1 MALFTFTDD
10 SYTLGNIREVDTRKV
25 TILVNSDKDLRKA
38 RVGQLVTVPLSG
50 ATECWLIGMIDKVIK
65 AVVTQPFTPEIAE
78 DDADEIDAFEDS
90 VVNTVKI
97 TLMGAARWDAVDQ
110 KYKFSRSLDHVPEID
125 STCYVLKDAHLEE
138 FMRVISECG
147 DGQHSLELGSYKLN
161 ENARAYVDGNKLF
174 QRHAALLGSTGSG
187 KSWTVASILERSS
200 QLPSSN
206 LVVFDLH
213 GEYKELSYA
222 KQLRVPGPDEV
233 DADDDSLLFLPYWLL
248 NSEEIQSLFVDR
260 SEFSAHNQVVVVQD
274 AITEQKKAFLKANG
288 RTDLLQSFTLDSPIP
303 YSLNEVI
310 GKLKYLNEEKVEGS
324 RGPKNGPF
332 NGEFSRL
339 LVRMASRLN
348 DRRYGFL
355 FNSPDKYNQYDSLSM
370 IAEKLMGFGNQKQS
384 IKVIDFSEVPADILP
399 VIIGLVARII
409 YQVQFWTDPNSRR
422 PVAFV
427 CDEAHLYLPRKEG
440 NPVERRAVEAFE
452 KIAKEGRKYGV
463 ALMIVSQRP
472 SDVSATILSQC
483 NNIISLRLTNADD
496 QATVRKLLPESLE
509 SLLEALPIMDVGE
522 AMVVG
527 DSVLLPSRIKIDPP
541 TEKPL
546 SATIDF
552 WSRWQED
559 VNNADFALA
568 VENMRRQNRIKPQL
582 VSAICTESKSC

>member
-1 MALFTFTDD
+1 MMNPVPWLQMTNMISYQGLVRTFP
-10 SYTLGNIREVDTRKV
+10 
-25 TILVNSDKDLRKA
+25 
-38 RVGQLVTVPLSG
+38 RVGQLVAVQLSG

-65 AVVTQPFTPEIAE
+65 AVVAPLPALEVQE
-78 DDADEIDAFEDS
+78 DEADEIDAFEDI
-90 VVNTVKI
+90 VINTVKI
-97 TLMGAARWDAVDQ
+97 TLMGGARWDAIEQ

-147 DGQHSLELGSYKLN
+147 DGEHSLELGSYKLN

-200 QLPSSN
+200 KLPSSN

-222 KQLRVPGPDEV
+222 KQLRIPGPDEV
-233 DADDDSLLFLPYWLL
+233 DTDDDSLLFLPYWLL

-260 SEFSAHNQVVVVQD
+260 SEFSAHNQVVIVQD
-274 AITEQKKAFLKANG
+274 AITEQKKAFLQTNG
-288 RTDLLQSFTLDSPIP
+288 RSDLLQAFTLDSPIP
-303 YSLNEVI
+303 YSLDNVI
-310 GKLKYLNEEKVEGS
+310 GKLRFLNEERIPGAQAGKE
-324 RGPKNGPF
+324 KNGPF

-339 LVRMASRLN
+339 LVRMASRLQ

-355 FNSPDKYNQYDSLSM
+355 FNSPDKYNQYGSLSM
-370 IAEKLMGFGNQKQS
+370 IAETLMGFGNQKKN

-409 YQVQFWTDPNSRR
+409 YQVQFWTNPESRR

-472 SDVSATILSQC
+472 SDVSTTILSQC

-541 TEKPL
+541 TETPL

-552 WSRWQED
+552 WSRWQEN
-559 VNNADFALA
+559 VTNTDFALA
-568 VENMRRQNRIKPQL
+568 VENMRRQNRTKL
-582 VSAICTESKSC
+582 

>member
-1 MALFTFTDD
+1 MALFTFNDD

-38 RVGQLVTVPLSG
+38 RVGQLVTVQLSG

-65 AVVTQPFTPEIAE
+65 AVVTQPLTQEVPE

-97 TLMGAARWDAVDQ
+97 TLMGAARWDAIVQ

-147 DGQHSLELGSYKLN
+147 NGQHSLELGSYKLN

-233 DADDDSLLFLPYWLL
+233 DVDDDSLLFLPYWLL

-274 AITEQKKAFLKANG
+274 AITEKKKAFLQANG

-310 GKLKYLNEEKVEGS
+310 GKLQDLNEEKVQGAK
-324 RGPKNGPF
+324 GLKNGPF

-541 TEKPL
+541 TEEPL

-559 VNNADFALA
+559 VTNADYSTA
-568 VENMRRQNRIKPQL
+568 VENMRRQNRTRP
-582 VSAICTESKSC
+582 

>member
-1 MALFTFTDD
+1 MALFTFNDD
-10 SYTLGNIREVDTRKV
+10 SYILGNIREVDTRKV
-25 TILVNSDKDLRKA
+25 TILVNTDKDLRKA
-38 RVGQLVTVPLSG
+38 RVGQLVAVQLSG

-65 AVVTQPFTPEIAE
+65 AVVAPLPALEVQE
-78 DDADEIDAFEDS
+78 DEADEIDAFEDI
-90 VVNTVKI
+90 VINTVKI
-97 TLMGAARWDAVDQ
+97 TLMGGARWDAIEQ

-147 DGQHSLELGSYKLN
+147 DGEHSLELGSYKLN

-200 QLPSSN
+200 KLPSSN

-222 KQLRVPGPDEV
+222 KQLRIPVPDEV
-233 DADDDSLLFLPYWLL
+233 DTDDDSLLFLPYWLL

-260 SEFSAHNQVVVVQD
+260 SEFSAHNQVVIVQD
-274 AITEQKKAFLKANG
+274 AITEQKKAFLQTNG
-288 RTDLLQSFTLDSPIP
+288 RSDLLQAFTLDSPIP
-303 YSLNEVI
+303 YSLDNVI
-310 GKLKYLNEEKVEGS
+310 GKLRFLNEERIPGAQAGKE
-324 RGPKNGPF
+324 KNGPF

-339 LVRMASRLN
+339 LVRMASRLQ

-355 FNSPDKYNQYDSLSM
+355 FNSPDKYNQYGSLSM
-370 IAEKLMGFGNQKQS
+370 IAETLMGFGNQKKN

-409 YQVQFWTDPNSRR
+409 YQVQFWTNPESRR

-472 SDVSATILSQC
+472 SNVSATILSQC

-541 TEKPL
+541 TETPL

-552 WSRWQED
+552 WSRWQEN
-559 VNNADFALA
+559 VTNTDFALA
-568 VENMRRQNRIKPQL
+568 VENMRRQNRTKL
-582 VSAICTESKSC
+582 

>member
-1 MALFTFTDD
+1 MALFTFNDD

-38 RVGQLVTVPLSG
+38 RVGQLVTVQLSG

-65 AVVTQPFTPEIAE
+65 AVVTQPLTLEIAEE

-97 TLMGAARWDAVDQ
+97 TLMGAARWDAIDQ

-147 DGQHSLELGSYKLN
+147 DGKHSLELGSYKLN

-233 DADDDSLLFLPYWLL
+233 DVDDDSLLFLPYWLL
-248 NSEEIQSLFVDR
+248 NTDELQSLFIDR
-260 SEFSAHNQVVVVQD
+260 SEFTAHNQVMAFQD
-274 AITEQKKAFLKANG
+274 SIIEKKRDSLVKAGNQEIL
-288 RTDLLQSFTLDSPIP
+288 DAFTLDSPIP
-303 YSLNEVI
+303 FRIEDIIKHLEFLNQQMIPGKTKEVQ
-310 GKLKYLNEEKVEGS
+310 
-324 RGPKNGPF
+324 GPF
-332 NGEFSRL
+332 YGQFSRL
-339 LVRMASRLN
+339 LLRLKSKTT
-348 DRRYGFL
+348 DRRYSFL
-355 FNSPDKYNQYDSLSM
+355 FGGKQSTQDYNYLSAL
-370 IAEKLMGFGNQKQS
+370 AEKLMGFGKQKQS

-409 YQVQFWTDPNSRR
+409 YQVQFWTDPNNRR

-541 TEKPL
+541 AEKPL

-559 VNNADFALA
+559 VTNADFTLA
-568 VENMRRQNRIKPQL
+568 VENMRRQNRTKP
-582 VSAICTESKSC
+582 

>member
-1 MALFTFTDD
+1 MALFTFNDD
-10 SYTLGNIREVDTRKV
+10 SYILGNIREVDTRKV

-38 RVGQLVTVPLSG
+38 RVGQLVTVQLSG

-65 AVVTQPFTPEIAE
+65 AVVAQPLTLEVQE

-97 TLMGAARWDAVDQ
+97 TLMGGARWDAIDQ

-125 STCYVLKDAHLEE
+125 STCYILKDAHLEE

-147 DGQHSLELGSYKLN
+147 NGEDSLELGSYKLN

-200 QLPSSN
+200 RLPSSN

-222 KQLRVPGPDEV
+222 KQLRIPGPDEV

-260 SEFSAHNQVVVVQD
+260 SEFSAHNQVVIVQD
-274 AITEQKKAFLKANG
+274 AITEQKKAFLQTNG

-303 YSLNEVI
+303 YSLNNVI
-310 GKLKYLNEEKVEGS
+310 GKLKHLNEEKVDGS

-370 IAEKLMGFGNQKQS
+370 IAEKLMEYGEQKPS

-409 YQVQFWTDPNSRR
+409 YQIQFWTDPKSRR

-496 QATVRKLLPESLE
+496 QTTVRKLLPESLE

-552 WSRWQED
+552 WSCWQEN
-559 VNNADFALA
+559 VTNTDFALA
-568 VENMRRQNRIKPQL
+568 VENMRRQNRTRL
-582 VSAICTESKSC
+582 

>member
-1 MALFTFTDD
+1 MALFTFNDD
-10 SYTLGNIREVDTRKV
+10 SYILGNIREVDTRKV
-25 TILVNSDKDLRKA
+25 TILVNTDKDLRKA
-38 RVGQLVTVPLSG
+38 RVGQLVAVQLSG

-65 AVVTQPFTPEIAE
+65 AVVAPLPALEVQE
-78 DDADEIDAFEDS
+78 DEADEIDAFEDI
-90 VVNTVKI
+90 VINTVKI
-97 TLMGAARWDAVDQ
+97 TLMGGARWDAIEQ

-147 DGQHSLELGSYKLN
+147 DGEHSLELGSYKLN

-200 QLPSSN
+200 KLPSSN

-222 KQLRVPGPDEV
+222 KQLRIPGPDEV
-233 DADDDSLLFLPYWLL
+233 DTDDDSLLFLPYWLL

-260 SEFSAHNQVVVVQD
+260 SEFSAHNQVVIVQD
-274 AITEQKKAFLKANG
+274 AITEQKKAFLQTNG
-288 RTDLLQSFTLDSPIP
+288 RSDLLQAFTLDSPIP
-303 YSLNEVI
+303 YSLDNVI
-310 GKLKYLNEEKVEGS
+310 GKLRFLNEERIPGAQAGKE
-324 RGPKNGPF
+324 KNGPF

-339 LVRMASRLN
+339 LVRMASRLQ

-355 FNSPDKYNQYDSLSM
+355 FNSPDKYNQYGSLSM
-370 IAEKLMGFGNQKQS
+370 IAETLMGFGNQKKN

-409 YQVQFWTDPNSRR
+409 YQVQFWTNPESRR

-472 SDVSATILSQC
+472 SDVSTTILSQC

-541 TEKPL
+541 TETPL

-552 WSRWQED
+552 WSRWQEN
-559 VNNADFALA
+559 VTNTDFALA
-568 VENMRRQNRIKPQL
+568 VENMCRQNRTKL
-582 VSAICTESKSC
+582 

>member
-1 MALFTFTDD
+1 MALFTFNDD
-10 SYTLGNIREVDTRKV
+10 SYILGNIREVDTRKV

-38 RVGQLVTVPLSG
+38 RVGQLVTVQLSG

-65 AVVTQPFTPEIAE
+65 AVVTHPLTLEVQE

-97 TLMGAARWDAVDQ
+97 TLMGGARWDAIAQ

-125 STCYVLKDAHLEE
+125 STCYILKDAHLEE

-147 DGQHSLELGSYKLN
+147 NGEDSLELGSYKLN

-200 QLPSSN
+200 RLPSSN

-222 KQLRVPGPDEV
+222 KQLRIPGPDEV
-233 DADDDSLLFLPYWLL
+233 NIDDNSLLFLPYWLL

-274 AITEQKKAFLKANG
+274 AITEQKKAFLQANG
-288 RTDLLQSFTLDSPIP
+288 KTDLLQSFTLDSPIP
-303 YSLNEVI
+303 YSLNRVI
-310 GKLKYLNEEKVEGS
+310 EKLKYLNEEKVDGS

-355 FNSPDKYNQYDSLSM
+355 FDSPDKFNQYDSLSM
-370 IAEKLMGFGNQKQS
+370 IAEKLMEFGEQKQS

-409 YQVQFWTDPNSRR
+409 YQVQFWTDPKSRR

-552 WSRWQED
+552 WSRWQEN
-559 VNNADFALA
+559 VTNTDFALA
-568 VENMRRQNRIKPQL
+568 VENMRRQNRTKL
-582 VSAICTESKSC
+582 

>member
-1 MALFTFTDD
+1 MALFTFNDD

-97 TLMGAARWDAVDQ
+97 TLMGAARWDAIVQ

-147 DGQHSLELGSYKLN
+147 DGEHSLELGSYKLN

-233 DADDDSLLFLPYWLL
+233 DVDNDSLLFLPYWLL
-248 NSEEIQSLFVDR
+248 NTDELQSLFIDR
-260 SEFSAHNQVVVVQD
+260 SEFTAHNQVMAFQD
-274 AITEQKKAFLKANG
+274 SIIEKKRDALVKAGNQEIL
-288 RTDLLQSFTLDSPIP
+288 DAFTLDSPIP
-303 YSLNEVI
+303 FKIEDIIQQLEFLNQQMIPGKTKEVQ
-310 GKLKYLNEEKVEGS
+310 
-324 RGPKNGPF
+324 GPF
-332 NGEFSRL
+332 YGQFSRL
-339 LVRMASRLN
+339 LLRLKSKTT
-348 DRRYGFL
+348 DRRYSFL
-355 FNSPDKYNQYDSLSM
+355 FGGKSTQDYNYLSAL
-370 IAEKLMGFGNQKQS
+370 AEKLMGFGKQKQS

-559 VNNADFALA
+559 VTNADFALA

-582 VSAICTESKSC
+582 VSAICTESKNC

>member
-1 MALFTFTDD
+1 MALFKFDDD
-10 SYTLGNIREVDTRKV
+10 SYKLGNIREVDTRKI

-38 RVGQLVTVPLSG
+38 RVGQLVTVQLSG

-65 AVVTQPFTPEIAE
+65 SVVAQPAIPELIGDEKE
-78 DDADEIDAFEDS
+78 DIDTLDDS
-90 VVNTVKI
+90 VINTVKI
-97 TLMGAARWDAVDQ
+97 TLMGAAKWDALAQ
-110 KYKFSRSLDHVPEID
+110 QYKFSRSLDHVPEID
-125 STCYVLKDAHLEE
+125 SVCYVLKDVQLEE
-138 FMRVISECG
+138 FMHVISECG
-147 DGQHSLELGSYKLN
+147 GGKNSLELGDYKLN
-161 ENARAYVDGNKLF
+161 EDAKAFVDGNKLF

-187 KSWTVASILERSS
+187 KSWTVASILERST

-206 LVVFDLH
+206 LVVFDMH

-222 KQLRVPGPDEV
+222 KQLRIPGPDDV
-233 DADDDSLLFLPYWLL
+233 DTDDDSLLFLPYWLL

-274 AITEQKKAFLKANG
+274 TITEQKKEFLEVSGKSE
-288 RTDLLQSFTLDSPIP
+288 LLKSFTLDSPIP
-303 YSLNEVI
+303 YSLNNVI
-310 GKLKYLNEEKVEGS
+310 SKLRLLNEERVQGAKGL
-324 RGPKNGPF
+324 KNGPF

-339 LVRMASRLN
+339 LVRMESRLN
-348 DRRYGFL
+348 DKRYGFL
-355 FNSPDKYNQYDSLSM
+355 FNSPKTYNQYDSLSF
-370 IAEKLMGFGNQKQS
+370 IAEKLMGFGEEKPS
-384 IKVIDFSEVPADILP
+384 IKVIDFSEVPADIMP

-409 YQVQFWTDPNSRR
+409 YQVQFWSNPKTRR
-422 PVAFV
+422 PIAFV
-427 CDEAHLYLPRKEG
+427 CDEAHLYLPRREG

-472 SDVSATILSQC
+472 SDVSSTILSQC

-496 QATVRKLLPESLE
+496 QVTVRKLLPESLE

-527 DSVLLPSRIKIDPP
+527 DSVLLPSRIKVHPP
-541 TEKPL
+541 KEKPL

-559 VNNADFALA
+559 ATNEDFALA
-568 VENMRRQNRIKPQL
+568 VENMRRQNR
-582 VSAICTESKSC
+582 SNSES

>member
-1 MALFTFTDD
+1 MALFTFNDD
-10 SYTLGNIREVDTRKV
+10 SYILGNIREVDTRKV
-25 TILVNSDKDLRKA
+25 TILVNTDKDLRKA
-38 RVGQLVTVPLSG
+38 RVGQLVAVQLSG

-65 AVVTQPFTPEIAE
+65 AVVAPLPALEVQE
-78 DDADEIDAFEDS
+78 DEADEIDAFEDI
-90 VVNTVKI
+90 VINTVKI
-97 TLMGAARWDAVDQ
+97 TLMGGARWDAIEQ

-147 DGQHSLELGSYKLN
+147 DGEHSLELGSYKLN

-200 QLPSSN
+200 KLPSSN

-222 KQLRVPGPDEV
+222 KQLRIPGPDEV
-233 DADDDSLLFLPYWLL
+233 DTDDDSLLFLPYWLL

-260 SEFSAHNQVVVVQD
+260 SEFSAHNQVVIVQD
-274 AITEQKKAFLKANG
+274 AITEQKKAFLQTNG
-288 RTDLLQSFTLDSPIP
+288 RSDLLQAFTLDSPIP
-303 YSLNEVI
+303 YSLDNVI
-310 GKLKYLNEEKVEGS
+310 GKLRFLNEERIPGAQAGKE
-324 RGPKNGPF
+324 KNGPF

-339 LVRMASRLN
+339 LVRMASRLQ

-355 FNSPDKYNQYDSLSM
+355 FNSPDKYNQYGSLSM
-370 IAEKLMGFGNQKQS
+370 IAETLMGVGNQKKN

-409 YQVQFWTDPNSRR
+409 YQVQFWTNPESRR

-472 SDVSATILSQC
+472 SDVSTTILSQC

-541 TEKPL
+541 TETPL

-552 WSRWQED
+552 WSRWQEN
-559 VNNADFALA
+559 VTNTDFALA
-568 VENMRRQNRIKPQL
+568 VENMRRQNRTKL
-582 VSAICTESKSC
+582 

>member
-1 MALFTFTDD
+1 MALFTFNDD
-10 SYTLGNIREVDTRKV
+10 SYVLGNIREVDTRKV

-38 RVGQLVTVPLSG
+38 RVGQLVTVQLSG

-65 AVVTQPFTPEIAE
+65 AVVAQPLTLEVQE

-97 TLMGAARWDAVDQ
+97 TLMGGARWDAIVQ

-125 STCYVLKDAHLEE
+125 STCYILKDAHLEE

-147 DGQHSLELGSYKLN
+147 NGEDSLELGSYKLN

-200 QLPSSN
+200 RLPSSN

-213 GEYKELSYA
+213 GEYKELTYA
-222 KQLRVPGPDEV
+222 KQLRIPGPDEV
-233 DADDDSLLFLPYWLL
+233 DIDDDSLLFLPYWLL

-274 AITEQKKAFLKANG
+274 AITEQKKTFLQENDRA
-288 RTDLLQSFTLDSPIP
+288 DLLQSFTLDSPIP
-303 YSLNEVI
+303 YSLNDVI
-310 GKLKYLNEEKVEGS
+310 GKLKYLNEEKVNGS
-324 RGPKNGPF
+324 KGLKNGPF

-370 IAEKLMGFGNQKQS
+370 IAVKLMEFGEQKQS

-409 YQVQFWTDPNSRR
+409 YQIQFWTEPKSRR
-422 PVAFV
+422 PIAFV

-496 QATVRKLLPESLE
+496 QSTVRKLLPESLE

-552 WSRWQED
+552 WSRWQEN
-559 VNNADFALA
+559 VTNANFSLA
-568 VENMRRQNRIKPQL
+568 VENMRRQNRTKL
-582 VSAICTESKSC
+582 

>member
-1 MALFTFTDD
+1 MALFTFNDD

-38 RVGQLVTVPLSG
+38 RVGQLVTVQLSG

-65 AVVTQPFTPEIAE
+65 AVVTQPLTLEIAEE

-97 TLMGAARWDAVDQ
+97 TLMGAARWDAIDQ

-147 DGQHSLELGSYKLN
+147 DGKHSLELGSYKLN

-274 AITEQKKAFLKANG
+274 AITEHKKAFLEANG
-288 RTDLLQSFTLDSPIP
+288 RNDLLKSFTLDSPIP
-303 YSLNEVI
+303 FSIEDVVEKLRFLNEDHRVPRAD
-310 GKLKYLNEEKVEGS
+310 GKGDKS
-324 RGPKNGPF
+324 GPF

-339 LVRMASRLN
+339 LVRIRSRLS

-355 FNSPDKYNQYDSLSM
+355 FKSPQKFNQYDSLSM

-541 TEKPL
+541 AEKPL

-559 VNNADFALA
+559 VTNADFTLA
-568 VENMRRQNRIKPQL
+568 VENMRRQNRTKP
-582 VSAICTESKSC
+582 

>member
-1 MALFTFTDD
+1 MALFNFNDE

-25 TILVNSDKDLRKA
+25 TLFVNNDKDLRKA
-38 RVGQLVTVPLSG
+38 RVGQLVTIQLSG
-50 ATECWLIGMIDKVIK
+50 ASECWLIGMIDKVIK
-65 AVVTQPFTPEIAE
+65 AVVTQPIVQESNNENDEELDVLE
-78 DDADEIDAFEDS
+78 DTVI
-90 VVNTVKI
+90 NTVKI
-97 TLMGAARWDAVDQ
+97 TLMGATRWDAIEQ
-110 KYKFSRSLDHVPEID
+110 IYKFSRSLDHVPEID
-125 STCYVLKDAHLEE
+125 SICYVLKDAQLEE
-138 FMRVISECG
+138 FMHIISSCR
-147 DGQHSLELGSYKLN
+147 DGNHSLELGVYKLN

-174 QRHAALLGSTGSG
+174 QRHAAILGSTGSG

-200 QLPSSN
+200 QLPSAN

-213 GEYKELSYA
+213 GEYKNLSYA
-222 KQLRVPGPDEV
+222 RQLRIPGPDEV
-233 DADDDSLLFLPYWLL
+233 DCDDESLLFLPYWLL

-274 AITEQKKAFLKANG
+274 SITEEKKKFLESQSK
-288 RTDLLQSFTLDSPIP
+288 TDLLQAFTLDSPIP
-303 YSLNEVI
+303 YSLDNAI
-310 GKLKYLNEEKVEGS
+310 SKLRYLNEEKVPGANG
-324 RGPKNGPF
+324 RDKNGPF

-339 LVRMASRLN
+339 LVRMASRLD

-355 FNSPDKYNQYDSLSM
+355 FKSPEKYNQYDSLSM
-370 IAEKLMGFGNQKQS
+370 IAEKLMGFGESKPR

-409 YQVQFWTDPNSRR
+409 YQIQFWTKPEGRR
-422 PVAFV
+422 PIAFV
-427 CDEAHLYLPRKEG
+427 CDEAHLYLPKKEG
-440 NPVERRAVEAFE
+440 NPAERRAVESFE

-472 SDVSATILSQC
+472 SDVSTTILSQC

-541 TEKPL
+541 EEKPL

-552 WSRWQED
+552 WTCWQDE
-559 VNNADFALA
+559 VTNTDFSIA
-568 VENMRRQNRIKPQL
+568 VESMRRQNRTK
-582 VSAICTESKSC
+582 

>member
-1 MALFTFTDD
+1 MALFTLNDD
-10 SYTLGNIREVDTRKV
+10 SYILGNIREVDTRKV

-38 RVGQLVTVPLSG
+38 RVGQLVTVQLSG

-65 AVVTQPFTPEIAE
+65 AVVAQPLTQEVQE

-90 VVNTVKI
+90 VINTVKI
-97 TLMGAARWDAVDQ
+97 TLMGGTRWDAIEQ

-147 DGQHSLELGSYKLN
+147 DGEHSLELGSYKLN

-200 QLPSSN
+200 KLPSSN

-222 KQLRVPGPDEV
+222 KQMRIPGPDEV
-233 DADDDSLLFLPYWLL
+233 DTDDDSLLFLPYWLL

-274 AITEQKKAFLKANG
+274 AITEQKKSFLLANE

-303 YSLNEVI
+303 FSLDNVI
-310 GKLKYLNEEKVEGS
+310 EKLRFLNEERVPGAQAGKE
-324 RGPKNGPF
+324 KNGPF

-339 LVRMASRLN
+339 LVRMASRLQ

-355 FNSPDKYNQYDSLSM
+355 FNSPEKYNQYSSLSM
-370 IAEKLMGFGNQKQS
+370 IAEKLMGFGIQKKS

-399 VIIGLVARII
+399 IIIGLVARII
-409 YQVQFWTDPNSRR
+409 YQVQFWTDPTDRR
-422 PVAFV
+422 PIAFV

-472 SDVSATILSQC
+472 SDVSTTILSQC

-527 DSVLLPSRIKIDPP
+527 DSVLLPSRIKVDPP

-552 WSRWQED
+552 WSRWQEN
-559 VNNADFALA
+559 VTNADFVLA
-568 VENMRRQNRIKPQL
+568 VENMRRQNRTKL
-582 VSAICTESKSC
+582 

>member
-1 MALFTFTDD
+1 MALFTFYDD

-38 RVGQLVTVPLSG
+38 RVGQLVTVQLSG

-65 AVVTQPFTPEIAE
+65 AVVTQPLTPEIAE
-78 DDADEIDAFEDS
+78 DDADAIDAFEDS

-97 TLMGAARWDAVDQ
+97 TLMGAARWDAVVQ

-147 DGQHSLELGSYKLN
+147 DGEHSLELGSYKLN

-233 DADDDSLLFLPYWLL
+233 DVDDDSLLFLPYWLL

-274 AITEQKKAFLKANG
+274 AITEQKKAFLQANG

-303 YSLNEVI
+303 YSLDEVI

-370 IAEKLMGFGNQKQS
+370 IAERLMGFGNQKQS

-409 YQVQFWTDPNSRR
+409 YQVQFWTDPNNRR

-463 ALMIVSQRP
+463 SLMIVSQRP

-509 SLLEALPIMDVGE
+509 SLLETLPIMDVGE

-559 VNNADFALA
+559 VTNADFSLA
-568 VENMRRQNRIKPQL
+568 VENMRRQNRTKP
-582 VSAICTESKSC
+582 

>member
-1 MALFTFTDD
+1 MALFTFNDD

-38 RVGQLVTVPLSG
+38 RVGQLVTVQLSG

-65 AVVTQPFTPEIAE
+65 AVVTQSLTMEVPE
-78 DDADEIDAFEDS
+78 DGADEVDAFEDS

-97 TLMGAARWDAVDQ
+97 TLMGAARWDAIVQ

-147 DGQHSLELGSYKLN
+147 DGEHSLELGSYKLN

-222 KQLRVPGPDEV
+222 KQLRIPGPDEV
-233 DADDDSLLFLPYWLL
+233 DTDDDSLLFLPYWLL

-274 AITEQKKAFLKANG
+274 AITEQKKAFLQAND
-288 RTDLLQSFTLDSPIP
+288 RADLLQSFTLDSPIP
-303 YSLNEVI
+303 YSLDEVI
-310 GKLKYLNEEKVEGS
+310 GQLKYLNEEKVSGS

-355 FNSPDKYNQYDSLSM
+355 FDSPDKYNQYDSLSM
-370 IAEKLMGFGNQKQS
+370 IAEKLMGFGKQKQS

-409 YQVQFWTDPNSRR
+409 YQVQFWTNPESRR

-552 WSRWQED
+552 WVRWQED
-559 VNNADFALA
+559 VTNADFALA
-568 VENMRRQNRIKPQL
+568 VENMRRQNRTKP
-582 VSAICTESKSC
+582 

>member
-1 MALFTFTDD
+1 MALFTFNDD
-10 SYTLGNIREVDTRKV
+10 SYILGNIREVDTRKV

-38 RVGQLVTVPLSG
+38 RVGQLVTVQLSG

-65 AVVTQPFTPEIAE
+65 AVVAQTLTLEVQE

-97 TLMGAARWDAVDQ
+97 TLMGGAKWDAIDQ

-125 STCYVLKDAHLEE
+125 TTCYILKDAHLEE

-147 DGQHSLELGSYKLN
+147 NGQNSLELGSYKLN

-200 QLPSSN
+200 RLPSSN

-222 KQLRVPGPDEV
+222 KQLRIPGPDEV
-233 DADDDSLLFLPYWLL
+233 DVEDDSLLFLPYWLL

-274 AITEQKKAFLKANG
+274 AITEQKKDFLQTNG

-303 YSLNEVI
+303 YSLSNVI
-310 GKLKYLNEEKVEGS
+310 GKLKYLNEEKVDGS

-355 FNSPDKYNQYDSLSM
+355 FNSPDKYNLYDSLSM
-370 IAEKLMGFGNQKQS
+370 IAEKLMEYGEQKQS

-409 YQVQFWTDPNSRR
+409 YQVQFWTDPKSRR

-496 QATVRKLLPESLE
+496 QTTVRKLLPESLE

-522 AMVVG
+522 VMVVG

-541 TEKPL
+541 TQKPL

-552 WSRWQED
+552 WSRWQEN
-559 VNNADFALA
+559 VTNTDFALA
-568 VENMRRQNRIKPQL
+568 VENMRRQNRTRL
-582 VSAICTESKSC
+582 

>member
-1 MALFTFTDD
+1 MALFTFNDD

-38 RVGQLVTVPLSG
+38 RVGQLVTVQLSG

-65 AVVTQPFTPEIAE
+65 AVVTQPLTLEITE
-78 DDADEIDAFEDS
+78 DDADEIDSFEDS

-310 GKLKYLNEEKVEGS
+310 GKLKHLNEEKVEGS

-559 VNNADFALA
+559 VTNADFALA
-568 VENMRRQNRIKPQL
+568 VENMRRQNRTKP
-582 VSAICTESKSC
+582 

>member
-1 MALFTFTDD
+1 MPLFIFNDD

-38 RVGQLVTVPLSG
+38 RVGQLVTVQLSG
-50 ATECWLIGMIDKVIK
+50 ASECWLIGMIDKVIK
-65 AVVTQPFTPEIAE
+65 AVVTQPLTLEVGE
-78 DDADEIDAFEDS
+78 ENADEIDVFEDS

-97 TLMGAARWDAVDQ
+97 TLMGAARWDAMVQ

-125 STCYVLKDAHLEE
+125 STCYILKDAHLEE

-147 DGQHSLELGSYKLN
+147 DGEHSLELGSYKLN

-213 GEYKELSYA
+213 GEYKKLSYA

-233 DADDDSLLFLPYWLL
+233 DVDDDSLLFLPYWLL

-260 SEFSAHNQVVVVQD
+260 SEFSAHNQVVVAQD
-274 AITEQKKAFLKANG
+274 AITEQKKEFLQANG

-303 YSLNEVI
+303 YSLNNVI
-310 GKLKYLNEEKVEGS
+310 GKLTSLNEERVPGAQAGKE
-324 RGPKNGPF
+324 KNGPF

-339 LVRMASRLN
+339 LVRMASRLQ

-355 FNSPDKYNQYDSLSM
+355 FNSPDKYNRYDSLSM

-409 YQVQFWTDPNSRR
+409 YQIQFWTNPESRR

-527 DSVLLPSRIKIDPP
+527 DSVLLPSRIKIDIP

-559 VNNADFALA
+559 VTNADFSLA
-568 VENMRRQNRIKPQL
+568 VENMRRQNR
-582 VSAICTESKSC
+582 TKS

>member
-1 MALFTFTDD
+1 MALFTFNDD

-38 RVGQLVTVPLSG
+38 RVGQLVTVQLSG

-65 AVVTQPFTPEIAE
+65 AVVTQPLTPEIAE
-78 DDADEIDAFEDS
+78 DDADEIDTFEDS

-147 DGQHSLELGSYKLN
+147 DGEHSLELGSYKLN

-233 DADDDSLLFLPYWLL
+233 DVDDDSLLFLPYWLL

-274 AITEQKKAFLKANG
+274 AITEQKKAFLQENG
-288 RTDLLQSFTLDSPIP
+288 RTDLLQSFTLDSPVP
-303 YSLNEVI
+303 YSIESVI
-310 GKLKYLNEEKVEGS
+310 GKLKYLNEEKVQGANN
-324 RGPKNGPF
+324 RPKNGPF

-339 LVRMASRLN
+339 LVRMASRLD

-370 IAEKLMGFGNQKQS
+370 IAEKLMGFGNKKQS

-399 VIIGLVARII
+399 IIIGLVARII

-541 TEKPL
+541 AEKPL

-559 VNNADFALA
+559 VTNADFALA
-568 VENMRRQNRIKPQL
+568 VENMRRQNRTKP
-582 VSAICTESKSC
+582 

>member
-1 MALFTFTDD
+1 MALFTFNDD
-10 SYTLGNIREVDTRKV
+10 SYILGNIREVDTRKV

-38 RVGQLVTVPLSG
+38 RVGQLVTVQLSG

-65 AVVTQPFTPEIAE
+65 AVVTQSLTLEVQE
-78 DDADEIDAFEDS
+78 DDANEIDAFEDS

-97 TLMGAARWDAVDQ
+97 TLMGGARWDAIAQ

-125 STCYVLKDAHLEE
+125 STCYILKDAHLEE

-147 DGQHSLELGSYKLN
+147 NGEDSLELGSYKLN

-200 QLPSSN
+200 RLPSSN

-222 KQLRVPGPDEV
+222 KQLRIPGPDEV
-233 DADDDSLLFLPYWLL
+233 NVDDDSLLFLPYWLL

-274 AITEQKKAFLKANG
+274 AITEQKKYFLQANG

-303 YSLNEVI
+303 YSLNNVI
-310 GKLKYLNEEKVEGS
+310 EKLKYLNEEKVDGS

-370 IAEKLMGFGNQKQS
+370 IAEKLMEFGEQKQS

-409 YQVQFWTDPNSRR
+409 YQVQFWTDPKSRR

-552 WSRWQED
+552 WSRWQEN
-559 VNNADFALA
+559 VTNTDFALA
-568 VENMRRQNRIKPQL
+568 VENMRRQNRTKL
-582 VSAICTESKSC
+582 

>member
-1 MALFTFTDD
+1 MALFTFNDG
-10 SYTLGNIREVDTRKV
+10 SYILGNIREVDTRKV
-25 TILVNSDKDLRKA
+25 TILVNTDKDLRKA
-38 RVGQLVTVPLSG
+38 RVGQLVAVQLSG

-65 AVVTQPFTPEIAE
+65 AVVAPLPALEVQE
-78 DDADEIDAFEDS
+78 DEADEIDAFEDI
-90 VVNTVKI
+90 VINTVKI
-97 TLMGAARWDAVDQ
+97 TLMGGARWDAIEQ

-147 DGQHSLELGSYKLN
+147 DGEHSLELGSYKLN

-200 QLPSSN
+200 KLPSSN

-222 KQLRVPGPDEV
+222 KQLRIPGPDEV
-233 DADDDSLLFLPYWLL
+233 DTDDDSLLFLPYWLL

-260 SEFSAHNQVVVVQD
+260 SEFSAHNQVVIVQD
-274 AITEQKKAFLKANG
+274 AITEQKKAFLQTNG
-288 RTDLLQSFTLDSPIP
+288 RSDLLQAFTLDSPIP
-303 YSLNEVI
+303 YSLDNVI
-310 GKLKYLNEEKVEGS
+310 GKLRFLNEERIQGAQAGKE
-324 RGPKNGPF
+324 KNGPF

-339 LVRMASRLN
+339 LVRMASRLQ

-355 FNSPDKYNQYDSLSM
+355 FNSPDKYNQYGSLSM
-370 IAEKLMGFGNQKQS
+370 IAETLMGFGNQKKN

-409 YQVQFWTDPNSRR
+409 YQVQFWTNPESRR

-541 TEKPL
+541 TETPL

-552 WSRWQED
+552 WSRWQEN
-559 VNNADFALA
+559 VTNTDFALA
-568 VENMRRQNRIKPQL
+568 VENMRRQNRTKL
-582 VSAICTESKSC
+582 

>member
-1 MALFTFTDD
+1 MALFTFNDD
-10 SYTLGNIREVDTRKV
+10 SYILGNIREVDTRKV

-38 RVGQLVTVPLSG
+38 RVGQLVTVQLSG

-65 AVVTQPFTPEIAE
+65 AVVTHPLTLEVQE

-97 TLMGAARWDAVDQ
+97 TLMGGARWDAIAQ

-125 STCYVLKDAHLEE
+125 STCYILKDAHLEE

-147 DGQHSLELGSYKLN
+147 NGEDSLELGSYKLN

-200 QLPSSN
+200 RLPSSN

-222 KQLRVPGPDEV
+222 KQLRIPGPDEV
-233 DADDDSLLFLPYWLL
+233 NIDDNSLLFLPYWLL

-274 AITEQKKAFLKANG
+274 AITEQKKAFLQANG

-303 YSLNEVI
+303 YSLNHVI
-310 GKLKYLNEEKVEGS
+310 EKLKYLNEEKVDGS
-324 RGPKNGPF
+324 RGPKNGTF

-355 FNSPDKYNQYDSLSM
+355 FDSPDKFNQYDSLSM
-370 IAEKLMGFGNQKQS
+370 IAEKLMEFGEQKQS

-409 YQVQFWTDPNSRR
+409 YQVQFWTDPKSRR

-552 WSRWQED
+552 WSRWQEN
-559 VNNADFALA
+559 VTNTDFALA
-568 VENMRRQNRIKPQL
+568 VENMRRQNRTKL
-582 VSAICTESKSC
+582 

>member
-1 MALFTFTDD
+1 MALFTFNDD
-10 SYTLGNIREVDTRKV
+10 SYILGNIREVDTRKV

-38 RVGQLVTVPLSG
+38 RVGQLVTVQLSG

-65 AVVTQPFTPEIAE
+65 AVVAQPLTLEVQE

-90 VVNTVKI
+90 VINTVKI
-97 TLMGAARWDAVDQ
+97 TLMGGSRWDAIEQ

-147 DGQHSLELGSYKLN
+147 DGEHSLDLGCYKLN

-200 QLPSSN
+200 KLPSSN

-222 KQLRVPGPDEV
+222 KQLRIPGPDEV
-233 DADDDSLLFLPYWLL
+233 DTDDDSLLFLPYWLL

-274 AITEQKKAFLKANG
+274 AITEQKKAFLLAND

-303 YSLNEVI
+303 FSLDNVI
-310 GKLKYLNEEKVEGS
+310 EKLRFLNEERVPGAQAGKE
-324 RGPKNGPF
+324 KNGPF

-339 LVRMASRLN
+339 LVRMASRLQ

-355 FNSPDKYNQYDSLSM
+355 FNSPDKYNQYSSLSM
-370 IAEKLMGFGNQKQS
+370 IAEKLMGFGIQKKS

-409 YQVQFWTDPNSRR
+409 YQVQFWTDPTDRR

-472 SDVSATILSQC
+472 SDVSTTILSQC

-527 DSVLLPSRIKIDPP
+527 DSVLLPSRIKVDPP

-552 WSRWQED
+552 WSRWQEN
-559 VNNADFALA
+559 VTNADFALA
-568 VENMRRQNRIKPQL
+568 VENMRRQNRTKL
-582 VSAICTESKSC
+582 

>member
-1 MALFTFTDD
+1 MALFNFNDE

-25 TILVNSDKDLRKA
+25 TLFVNNDKDLRKA
-38 RVGQLVTVPLSG
+38 RVGQLVTIQLSG
-50 ATECWLIGMIDKVIK
+50 ASECWLIGMIDKVIK
-65 AVVTQPFTPEIAE
+65 AVVTQPIAQESNNENDEELDVLE
-78 DDADEIDAFEDS
+78 DTVI
-90 VVNTVKI
+90 NTVKI
-97 TLMGAARWDAVDQ
+97 TLMGATRWDAIEQ
-110 KYKFSRSLDHVPEID
+110 IYKFSRSLDHVPEID
-125 STCYVLKDAHLEE
+125 SICYVLKDAQLEE
-138 FMRVISECG
+138 FMHIISSCR
-147 DGQHSLELGSYKLN
+147 DGNHSLELGVYKLN

-174 QRHAALLGSTGSG
+174 QRHAAILGSTGSG

-200 QLPSSN
+200 QLPSAN

-213 GEYKELSYA
+213 GEYKNLSYA
-222 KQLRVPGPDEV
+222 RQLRIPGPDEV
-233 DADDDSLLFLPYWLL
+233 DCDDESLLFLPYWLL

-274 AITEQKKAFLKANG
+274 SITEEKKKFLESQSK
-288 RTDLLQSFTLDSPIP
+288 TDLLQAFTLDSSIP
-303 YSLNEVI
+303 YSLDNAI
-310 GKLKYLNEEKVEGS
+310 SKLRYLNEERVPGANG
-324 RGPKNGPF
+324 RDKNGPF

-339 LVRMASRLN
+339 LVRMASRLD

-355 FNSPDKYNQYDSLSM
+355 FKSPEKYNQYDSLSM
-370 IAEKLMGFGNQKQS
+370 IAEKLMGFGESKPR
-384 IKVIDFSEVPADILP
+384 IKVIDFSEVPTDILP

-409 YQVQFWTDPNSRR
+409 YQIQFWTKPEGRR
-422 PVAFV
+422 PIAFV
-427 CDEAHLYLPRKEG
+427 CDEAHLYLPKKEG
-440 NPVERRAVEAFE
+440 NPAERRAVESFE

-472 SDVSATILSQC
+472 SDVSTTILSQC

-541 TEKPL
+541 EEKPL

-552 WSRWQED
+552 WTCWQDE
-559 VNNADFALA
+559 VTNTDFSIA
-568 VENMRRQNRIKPQL
+568 VESMRRQNRTK
-582 VSAICTESKSC
+582 

>member
-1 MALFTFTDD
+1 MALFNFNDE

-25 TILVNSDKDLRKA
+25 TLFVNNDKDLRKA
-38 RVGQLVTVPLSG
+38 RVGQLVTIQLSG
-50 ATECWLIGMIDKVIK
+50 ASECWLIGMIDKVIK
-65 AVVTQPFTPEIAE
+65 AVVTQPIVQESNNENDEELDVLE
-78 DDADEIDAFEDS
+78 DTVI
-90 VVNTVKI
+90 NTVKI
-97 TLMGAARWDAVDQ
+97 TLMGATRWDAIEQ
-110 KYKFSRSLDHVPEID
+110 IYKFSRSLDHVPEID
-125 STCYVLKDAHLEE
+125 SICYVLKDAQLEE
-138 FMRVISECG
+138 FMHIISSCR
-147 DGQHSLELGSYKLN
+147 DGNHSLELGVYKLN

-174 QRHAALLGSTGSG
+174 QRHAAILGSTGSG

-200 QLPSSN
+200 QLPSAN
-206 LVVFDLH
+206 LIVFDLH
-213 GEYKELSYA
+213 GEYKNLSYA
-222 KQLRVPGPDEV
+222 RQLRIPGPDEV
-233 DADDDSLLFLPYWLL
+233 DCDDESLLFLPYWLL

-274 AITEQKKAFLKANG
+274 SITEEKKKFLESQSK
-288 RTDLLQSFTLDSPIP
+288 TDLLQAFTLDSPIP
-303 YSLNEVI
+303 YSLDNAI
-310 GKLKYLNEEKVEGS
+310 SKLRYLNEERVPGANGKD
-324 RGPKNGPF
+324 KNGPF

-339 LVRMASRLN
+339 LVRMASRLD

-355 FNSPDKYNQYDSLSM
+355 FKSPEKYNQYDSLSM
-370 IAEKLMGFGNQKQS
+370 IAEKLMGFGESKPR

-409 YQVQFWTDPNSRR
+409 YQIQFWTKPEGRR
-422 PVAFV
+422 PIAFV
-427 CDEAHLYLPRKEG
+427 CDEAHLYLPKKEG
-440 NPVERRAVEAFE
+440 NPAERRAVESFE

-472 SDVSATILSQC
+472 SDVSTTILSQC

-541 TEKPL
+541 EEKPL

-552 WSRWQED
+552 WTCWQDE
-559 VNNADFALA
+559 VTNTDFSIA
-568 VENMRRQNRIKPQL
+568 VESMRRQNRTK
-582 VSAICTESKSC
+582 

>member
-1 MALFTFTDD
+1 MALFSFNDD

-25 TILVNSDKDLRKA
+25 TILVKSDLDLRKA
-38 RVGQLVTVPLSG
+38 RVGQLVTVQLSG

-65 AVVTQPFTPEIAE
+65 AVVSQPITLEVEE
-78 DDADEIDAFEDS
+78 DSTGDLAVFDES

-97 TLMGAARWDAVDQ
+97 TLMGAAKWDAIVQ

-147 DGQHSLELGSYKLN
+147 DGENSLELGSYKLN

-222 KQLRVPGPDEV
+222 RQVRVPGPDEV
-233 DADDDSLLFLPYWLL
+233 DVNDDSLLFLPYWLL

-274 AITEQKKAFLKANG
+274 AITEQKKVFLKASG
-288 RTDLLQSFTLDSPIP
+288 RTELLQSFTLDSPIP
-303 YSLNEVI
+303 YSLENVI
-310 GKLKYLNEEKVEGS
+310 GKLRFLNDERVPGAQAGKE
-324 RGPKNGPF
+324 KNGPF

-339 LVRMASRLN
+339 LVRMASRLS

-355 FNSPDKYNQYDSLSM
+355 FNSPDEYNKYDSLSM

-409 YQVQFWTDPNSRR
+409 YQVQFWTNPNCRR
-422 PVAFV
+422 PIAFV

-452 KIAKEGRKYGV
+452 KIAKEGRKYGI

-559 VNNADFALA
+559 VTNADFALA
-568 VENMRRQNRIKPQL
+568 VENMRRQNRTKP
-582 VSAICTESKSC
+582 

>member
-1 MALFTFTDD
+1 MALFTFDD
-10 SYTLGNIREVDTRKV
+10 TTYILGNIREVDTRKV
-25 TILVNSDKDLRKA
+25 TIYVNNDKDLRKA
-38 RVGQLVTVPLSG
+38 RVGQLVTIQLSG
-50 ATECWLIGMIDKVIK
+50 ATECWLVGMIDKVIK
-65 AVVTQPFTPEIAE
+65 ALVTQSIVHEIDE
-78 DDADEIDAFEDS
+78 ENTDEILNAFEDT

-97 TLMGAARWDAVDQ
+97 TLMGAARWDAIEQ

-125 STCYVLKDAHLEE
+125 SICYVLKDAQLEE
-138 FMRVISECG
+138 FMSVISESG
-147 DGQHSLELGSYKLN
+147 DEKHSLELGVYKLN
-161 ENARAYVDGNKLF
+161 ENAKAYVDGNKLF

-213 GEYKELSYA
+213 GEYKQLSYA

-233 DADDDSLLFLPYWLL
+233 NSDDDSLLFLPYWLL

-274 AITEQKKAFLKANG
+274 AITKQKKFFLESQA

-303 YSLNEVI
+303 YSLHEVI
-310 GKLKYLNEEKVEGS
+310 GELKFLNEQKVEGS
-324 RGPKNGPF
+324 KGLKNGPF

-339 LVRMASRLN
+339 LVRIASRLN

-355 FNSPDKYNQYDSLSM
+355 FNAPKKYNQYDSLST
-370 IAEKLMGFGNQKQS
+370 IAEKLMGFGENKES

-399 VIIGLVARII
+399 IIIGLVARII
-409 YQVQFWTDPNSRR
+409 YQVQFWTNPENRR
-422 PVAFV
+422 PIAFV

-472 SDVSATILSQC
+472 SDVSTTILSQC

-496 QATVRKLLPESLE
+496 QMTVRKLLPESLE

-541 TEKPL
+541 TQKPL

-552 WSRWQED
+552 WSCWQE
-559 VNNADFALA
+559 NITNEDFSMA
-568 VENMRRQNRIKPQL
+568 VENMRRQNRIKQ
-582 VSAICTESKSC
+582 

>member
-1 MALFTFTDD
+1 MALFTFNDD

-38 RVGQLVTVPLSG
+38 RVGQLVTVQLSG

-65 AVVTQPFTPEIAE
+65 AVVTQPLTLEITE

-324 RGPKNGPF
+324 RGLKNGPF

-559 VNNADFALA
+559 VTNADFALA
-568 VENMRRQNRIKPQL
+568 VENMRRQNRIKLQL
-582 VSAICTESKSC
+582 VSAICTESKNC

>member
-1 MALFTFTDD
+1 
-10 SYTLGNIREVDTRKV
+10 
-25 TILVNSDKDLRKA
+25 
-38 RVGQLVTVPLSG
+38 
-50 ATECWLIGMIDKVIK
+50 
-65 AVVTQPFTPEIAE
+65 
-78 DDADEIDAFEDS
+78 
-90 VVNTVKI
+90 
-97 TLMGAARWDAVDQ
+97 MGAAKWNALDQ
-110 KYKFSRSLDHVPEID
+110 RFTFSRSLDHVPEID
-125 STCYVLKDAHLEE
+125 SVCYVLKDAHLED
-138 FMRVISECG
+138 FMRVISESG
-147 DGQHSLELGSYKLN
+147 DDEHSLELGVYKLN
-161 ENARAYVDGNKLF
+161 ESAKAYVDGNKLF

-187 KSWTVASILERSS
+187 KSWTVASILERSAT
-200 QLPSSN
+200 LPSSN

-213 GEYKELSYA
+213 GEYKELGYA
-222 KQLRVPGPDEV
+222 RQLRIPGPDEV

-274 AITEQKKAFLKANG
+274 SITDQKKAFLKSNG
-288 RTDLLQSFTLDSPIP
+288 RDDLLESFTLDSPIP
-303 YSLNEVI
+303 YSLDDVV
-310 GKLKYLNEEKVEGS
+310 GHLRHLNEEKVPGANNK
-324 RGPKNGPF
+324 PKNGPF

-339 LVRMASRLN
+339 LVRIASRLN

-355 FNSPDKYNQYDSLSM
+355 FQSPDRYHQYDSLAS
-370 IAEKLMGFGNQKQS
+370 IAEKLMGYGQKKPS

-399 VIIGLVARII
+399 VIVGLVARII
-409 YQVQFWTDPNSRR
+409 YQVQFWTAAVDRR

-463 ALMIVSQRP
+463 ALMIISQRP

-527 DSVLLPSRIKIDPP
+527 DSVLLPSRIKIEPP
-541 TEKPL
+541 KEKPL

-559 VNNADFALA
+559 KTNPDFSIA
-568 VENMRRQNRIKPQL
+568 VENMRRQSRAKQQ
-582 VSAICTESKSC
+582 S